1 MDPSLAA
8 ALGIYGI
15 GGGPTGAGPPATPFG
30 GITGATAAPPQAM
43 FPSFGFLSPK
53 STPQTPAPDP
63 NTLGATYA
71 PTLNAQ
77 AENPQWPSGGAT
89 GNPMADPRTQV
100 ALSGGAG
107 ATPGSNKLLDALR
120 GVKAPAAP
128 EVQSVRTPPPPQIA
142 PIKGGEF
149 LGLLTS
155 LGVTP
160 QEFVRMTQ
168 SRLGR

>member
-1 MDPSLAA
+1 MDPSLAQ

-43 FPSFGFLSPK
+43 FPSLGFLSPK
-53 STPQTPAPDP
+53 TTPQTPVPDP
-63 NTLGATYA
+63 STVSATYA

-77 AENPQWPSGGAT
+77 AENPQWPSGGSPI
-89 GNPMADPRTQV
+89 NPLADPRTQV
-100 ALSGGAG
+100 ALSGPTASQGG
-107 ATPGSNKLLDALR
+107 GKLLDALR

-128 EVQSVRTPPPPQIA
+128 EVQTVRTPPPPQIA

-149 LGLLTS
+149 FSLLSS